1 MKQKNRYLAALLS
14 SRIAEPTPLIQVMV
28 GPRQVGKTTALK
40 AALDGR
46 GIYHTADY
54 PVPMSFEVLAE
65 WWKEAEKDPSRLL
78 AVDEIQKIPGWSEML
93 KKLWDESSDMK
104 VVVTGSSSL
113 IVEKGLKESLAGR
126 FEIIRADHWNRKEA
140 METFGLSQEQFIE
153 YGCYPGAVPFLDD
166 LPRWGNYVRDAIVE
180 PALGRD
186 LLQLHPVD
194 NPALLR
200 QVFGTAVSLPAQV
213 VSLQKIQGS
222 LQSKGSLPTLSH
234 YLQLLAEA
242 FLVTAVQKYTSSTLR
257 SKKSIPKLITHDN
270 GLIRAFERP
279 IYQKLPTERFGRYF
293 ENAVGARFIEAGW
306 ETYYWKHR
314 DHEVDFVVIGP
325 DNQHWAIE
333 VKTKKVS
340 IDQLKGVMEF
350 HRRHPDF
357 EPCLLSLEPQE
368 IEGVRTLDPVKILS
382 LSRERDELGSCLS

>member
-1 MKQKNRYLAALLS
+1 M
-14 SRIAEPTPLIQVMV
+14 IQVMV

-40 AALDGR
+40 AALADQ

-54 PVPMSFEVLAE
+54 PIPMSFEVLAE
-65 WWKEAEKDPSRLL
+65 WWKEAETDSSRLL

-93 KKLWDESSDMK
+93 KNLWDESSDMK

-113 IVEKGLKESLAGR
+113 LVEKGLKESLAGR
-126 FEIIRADHWNRKEA
+126 FEIIRADHWNCKEA
-140 METFGLSQEQFIE
+140 RDTFGLILESFIE
-153 YGCYPGAVPFLDD
+153 YGCYPGAAPFLDD
-166 LPRWGNYVRDAIVE
+166 LPRWGSYVRDAIVE

-200 QVFGTAVSLPAQV
+200 QVFGAAVSLPAQV
-213 VSLQKIQGS
+213 VSLQKIQGN
-222 LQSKGSLPTLSH
+222 LQSKGSLPTLSN

-242 FLVTAVQKYTSSTLR
+242 FLVTAVQKYSETTLR
-257 SKKSIPKLITHDN
+257 SKKSIPKLIIHDN

-279 IYQKLPTERFGRYF
+279 VYQTLEPERFGRYF

-314 DHEVDFVVIGP
+314 DFEVDFVVIGP
-325 DNQHWAIE
+325 ENQRWAIE
-333 VKTKKVS
+333 VKTQKATTA
-340 IDQLKGVMEF
+340 QLKGIFEF
-350 HRRHPDF
+350 NRRHPDF
-357 EPCLLSLEPQE
+357 EPCLLSLEPQDV
-368 IEGVRTLDPVKILS
+368 EGVRSLDPVEMLS
-382 LSRERDELGSCLS
+382 LSREKTEVGPSAGKES